1 MRSGVKWNLVVIMLA
16 VSSVLATSSFA
27 DTYSTLSWSLT
38 GTGVTGS
45 GTLTIDNSTGPI
57 NETIQGTQYNGGYLV
72 TNMTGSINLPG
83 AGTEAITSFVPYT
96 GTPGT
101 YAVDPSGLYYYDD
114 MVFLA
119 SSPEVDMYGLV
130 FDVNGTNYILNLC
143 GNPGCNPP
151 FSTGDV
157 GIYVWADN
165 NGGGYTAYP
174 VEGEEANFVV
184 PEPSVRA
191 FLTMGLVS

>member
-1 MRSGVKWNLVVIMLA
+1 MRSGVKWNLVLLTLA
-16 VSSVLATSSFA
+16 LSLACASNSFA

-57 NETIQGTQYNGGYLV
+57 NETIQGANYSDGYLV
-72 TNMTGSINLPG
+72 TGMTGTINLPG
-83 AGTEAITSFVPYT
+83 VGSEAITSLVQYT

-101 YAVDPSGLYYYDD
+101 YGVDPSGLFYYDD

-130 FDVNGTNYILNLC
+130 FDINGTNYILNLC

-157 GIYVWADN
+157 GVYVWADN
-165 NGGGYTAYP
+165 NGTGYIAYP
-174 VEGEEANFVV
+174 VTAGNFTV

-191 FLTMGLVS
+191 LLTIGLVS